1 MKRLLIAL
9 VILCGY
15 VNFCLAADSGKCA
28 SNEIQQ
34 SEVTAEYQP
43 LFVEGREWW
52 IIHGLP
58 HHYPS
63 TIFTTEYIMRVA
75 VDGEEEIEGI
85 LCKRLKVTQEICQDV
100 ENVLC
105 PFCVILTQNPTYIYA
120 YEKDRKVYVY
130 RNPGP
135 YFETVGEQNG
145 VPVNVVKYGDP
156 YFDLYV
162 NLNFS
167 EGEYASGIGTIIEE
181 FTKDYNGLVSRTLG
195 YYAYD
200 ITGLSEGMG
209 YWIEGIG
216 STTVANCFP
225 QYHDNLQE
233 WPTIKTETCLVACLQ
248 DGKPLYDIRELL
260 MERGVNIGSA
270 ATSIEEVASEHDSD
284 ETLFTLDGIR
294 VSNPIRGTIYIQN
307 GKKIIYGE

>member
-63 TIFTTEYIMRVA
+63 TIFTTEYILRVA

-85 LCKRLKVTQEICQDV
+85 LCKRLKLTQEICPDFD
-100 ENVLC
+100 NLLC
-105 PFCVILTQNPTYIYA
+105 PFCVILPQNPTCIYA

-135 YFETVGEQNG
+135 YYETVEQDGER
-145 VPVNVVKYGDP
+145 VNVVKYGDP

-167 EGEYASGIGTIIEE
+167 EGEYASGIGTIVEE

-200 ITGLSEGMG
+200 ITGLSDGMG

-225 QYHDNLQE
+225 VYHDDP
-233 WPTIKTETCLVACLQ
+233 WPTIQTETCLVACLQ
-248 DGKPLYDIRELL
+248 DGKPLYDIREQL